1 MSERLR
7 IGEGQISGYLSIS
20 LGLISLGGVI
30 CFHFP
35 EYFTTAEFRSLYPT
49 EMLRWLLLLCLILAF
64 GFALLSFLLGTSS
77 KLAFTGVMI
86 TALAVVLG
94 GHTVEIDEFEQSL
107 YSISL
112 DWLLIDIVVLSAIFV
127 PIELFLPKR
136 ESQTKFHE
144 EWRTDL
150 VYFAISHLLVQ
161 LTAVIIKTPA
171 EFIFRDWG
179 LNDVQSVVSGWPFL
193 IQVFVAILVADL
205 CQYTIH
211 RAFHRL
217 PYLWRVHSVHHSI
230 WAVDWIAGS
239 RLHLVDILITRSLS
253 YIPLY
258 ALGFSMAAFY
268 TYVAI
273 VSIQAVAAHANTR
286 LPFGYL
292 KYLLV
297 TPQYHHWHHTED
309 PKFYDRNFAIH
320 LPLVDM
326 LFGTYYLPGDQ
337 WPDSFGLA
345 TTQFPKGYL
354 RQLVYPFFT
363 DPTMDVAEPSRR

>member
-7 IGEGQISGYLSIS
+7 IGEGQVSGYLSIS

-239 RLHLVDILITRSLS
+239 RLHLVDILITR
-253 YIPLY
+253 
-258 ALGFSMAAFY
+258 
-268 TYVAI
+268 
-273 VSIQAVAAHANTR
+273 
-286 LPFGYL
+286 
-292 KYLLV
+292 
-297 TPQYHHWHHTED
+297 
-309 PKFYDRNFAIH
+309 
-320 LPLVDM
+320 
-326 LFGTYYLPGDQ
+326 
-337 WPDSFGLA
+337 
-345 TTQFPKGYL
+345 
-354 RQLVYPFFT
+354 
-363 DPTMDVAEPSRR
+363 

>member
-337 WPDSFGLA
+337 WRDSFGLA